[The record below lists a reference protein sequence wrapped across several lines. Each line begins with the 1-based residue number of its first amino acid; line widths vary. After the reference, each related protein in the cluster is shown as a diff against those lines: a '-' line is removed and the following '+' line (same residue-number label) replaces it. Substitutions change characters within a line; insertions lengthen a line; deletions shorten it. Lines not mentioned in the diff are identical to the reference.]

1 MIRNIC
7 LVLLLFGLQP
17 AYAVV
22 VRDLYTFRA
31 EVDNNYPQTRMD
43 LLPTG
48 LDEVLLKVA
57 GNRAILQ
64 HPAIIDAKLQLDK
77 YVKDFAYKETD
88 SNYKLAVNFNQQM
101 VDKLIAATGRGNLSK
116 NRPLIMAWVAINS
129 DNLVELVGDQAHP
142 ELAELIDT
150 TAQQHGIP
158 MVLPLLDLTERLF
171 IGPMD
176 VATYNEVPLQQAAGR
191 YNADLVLVGN
201 IKQGDGQWQCA
212 WRLYTNDQIVDWNT
226 SGEDLEL
233 EIDGMLGEL
242 SDQLLNHYANINRPR
257 ASNDNTVFVRITG
270 VADVAEYA
278 KIMDYLMNL
287 TAIKNVEVSNINEQD
302 AVFAVTADGGR
313 RAIRSAISLD
323 RVLAEV
329 STEADHLEYRLN

>member
-1 MIRNIC
+1 M
-7 LVLLLFGLQP
+7 LQP
-17 AYAVV
+17 ANAVV
-22 VRDLYTFRA
+22 VKDLYTFKTR
-31 EVDNNYPQTRMD
+31 VDNNYPQARNDM
-43 LLPTG
+43 LPRG
-48 LDEVLLKVA
+48 LGEVLLKVA

-64 HPAIIDAKLQLDK
+64 HRAVLEAQQHPEK

-88 SNYKLAVNFNQQM
+88 TNYKLAVNFNQQM
-101 VDKLIAATGRGNLSK
+101 VDRLIAETGRGNLSK
-116 NRPLIMAWVAINS
+116 NRPLIMAWVAIRT
-129 DNLVELVGDQAHP
+129 DNFVDLVGDQAHA
-142 ELAELIDT
+142 ELADIIDT

-176 VATYNEVPLQQAAGR
+176 VVTFNEVPLQQAAGR

-201 IKQGDGQWQCA
+201 IKQVDDEWICA
-212 WRLYTNDQIVDWNT
+212 WRLYTNDQIVDWSS

-242 SDQLLNHYANINRPR
+242 SDQLLTHYANINRPR
-257 ASNDNTVFVRITG
+257 ASNDNTVFVRISG
-270 VADVAEYA
+270 VLDVSEYA
-278 KIMDYLMNL
+278 RIMDYLMGL

-329 STEADHLEYRLN
+329 SSAEDHLEYRLNS